1 VLTLS
6 WLVVPFAGLVA
17 VSELVEP
24 SYHPRYLLYCVP
36 AVALLTSTGL
46 DRLAGLAG
54 RYGPP
59 GSALVVSLA
68 ALCAFAV
75 LVSPTQLAIREPDS
89 RPDNL
94 RALAEL
100 LGRQSRDGHS
110 VLFLPANRRVFMTV
124 YADAFA
130 GLDQTRLHTPGRKA
144 LLVDDLRR
152 PTSSRRSGPRPGF
165 GLCGRRRPT
174 PGMPARYLWP
184 IATCCAVIPGS
195 RRPPAGGSDIP
206 D

>member
-1 VLTLS
+1 M
-6 WLVVPFAGLVA
+6 
-17 VSELVEP
+17 
-24 SYHPRYLLYCVP
+24 
-36 AVALLTSTGL
+36 
-46 DRLAGLAG
+46 
-54 RYGPP
+54 
-59 GSALVVSLA
+59 VSLA

-110 VLFLPANRRVFMTV
+110 VLFLPANRRVFMTM

-130 GLDQTRLHTPGRKA
+130 GLDQTRLHTPGRNA

-152 PTSSRRSGPRPGF
+152 PTSSGARDHDPGL
-165 GLCGRRRPT
+165 GCVVAAAPLPVCQ
-174 PGMPARYLWP
+174 PGTY
-184 IATCCAVIPGS
+184 GQS
-195 RRPPAGGSDIP
+195 RHAAQ
-206 D
+206 